1 MTLEYYYNTE
11 TNTLTLPRTF
21 NEELTDLPI
30 DTKIIIFE
38 EDTNVSKLSLFN
50 KEVKN
55 LPNTLTHL
63 TFGWE
68 FNQSVDNLP
77 TNLTH
82 LTLGRKFNLPINNL
96 PNNLK
101 ELNCNFTFDQPVGH
115 HGCKD
120 NNCPRNLPN
129 SLTHLIFIGKFN
141 QSIDNLPNSLT
152 HLSLSIYFNKPVEN
166 LPSSLTYLKFSHYFN
181 QPVDNLPK
189 NLTYLELGCKFKQT
203 LLNLPKTI
211 EELSYC
217 SCSEINEVSPEIEN
231 LIINF
236 HDNPRYNKPINN
248 LSSNVKIITINYDSC
263 IYYLKKIP
271 FGCKIMNKQNK
282 EIFVS

>member
-1 MTLEYYYNTE
+1 MTLEECYDTE

-21 NEELTDLPI
+21 NEELTDLPAGI
-30 DTKIIIFE
+30 KIIMFDQDI
-38 EDTNVSKLSLFN
+38 TVSKNSIFN
-50 KEVKN
+50 KEVNN

-63 TFGWE
+63 TFGWD

-77 TNLTH
+77 NSITH

-101 ELNCNFTFDQPVGH
+101 ELNFDFTFDQPVGH

-129 SLTHLIFIGKFN
+129 SLTHLKFIGKFN
-141 QSIDNLPNSLT
+141 QPIDNLPNSLT
-152 HLSLSIYFNKPVEN
+152 HLFLSIEFNQPVDK
-166 LPSSLTYLKFSHYFN
+166 LPSNLTHLKFWYYFN
-181 QPVDNLPK
+181 QPVDNLP
-189 NLTYLELGCKFKQT
+189 NSLTHLKVCCKFKQS
-203 LLNLPKTI
+203 LMNLPKTI